1 MLHSVR
7 MHPLLVTHSRDQE
20 KNSARWKKLEVHEVL
35 VEASRYS
42 LIAQEGTREDA
53 LEPLPQQLLSTAAA
67 GAGSVKT
74 PGDNIVAPGRK
85 KFTIL
90 LRSFSRSELCQ
101 LIGLELQY
109 NQIRLCERWTAS

>member
-42 LIAQEGTREDA
+42 LLAQEGTREDA
-53 LEPLPQQLLSTAAA
+53 LEPPETTLAALNA
-67 GAGSVKT
+67 AGSVKT
-74 PGDNIVAPGRK
+74 PGNNIIAPGR
-85 KFTIL
+85 
-90 LRSFSRSELCQ
+90 
-101 LIGLELQY
+101 
-109 NQIRLCERWTAS
+109 ERDASVWVHSPQGWWYQSI